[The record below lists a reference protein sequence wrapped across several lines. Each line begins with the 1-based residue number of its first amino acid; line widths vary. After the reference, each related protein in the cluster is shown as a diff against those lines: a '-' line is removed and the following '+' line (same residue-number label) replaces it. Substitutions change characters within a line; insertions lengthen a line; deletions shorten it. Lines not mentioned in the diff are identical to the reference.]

1 MTQFLT
7 ERQLN
12 LISDAATKRS
22 YIDPERGFA
31 VIPLWELDRVLYRY
45 SKERPPM
52 GAKQR
57 GESISVAHHYRLDN
71 AAPEERQA
79 VAKHLRHFSVDKDVQ
94 RKRRDTFVERDYKGE
109 RNKLSKPCVCLTTG
123 TEYSCI
129 REAAELTGA
138 PRSGV
143 SAVLNGHQTA
153 THGLRFAFVKKEDE
167 VNRADS
173 ADRASRQFDGGIF
186 NEQNGKEGS

>member
-12 LISDAATKRS
+12 LISNAATKRS

-71 AAPEERQA
+71 ADPE
-79 VAKHLRHFSVDKDVQ
+79 Q
-94 RKRRDTFVERDYKGE
+94 RKQVAEHLQKYHLDPAIQEKRRVTFVANEYRGAK
-109 RNKLSKPCVCLTTG
+109 NWNSKPCVCLTTG

-129 REAAELTGA
+129 REAAELTGI
-138 PRSGV
+138 PQSSI
-143 SAVLNGHQTA
+143 SAVLNGHQSTA
-153 THGLRFAFVKKEDE
+153 HSLRFAFVTKEE
-167 VNRADS
+167 NRVNS
-173 ADRASRQFDGGIF
+173 ANRKSASRQFDGGIF
-186 NEQNGKEGS
+186 DEQNGEES